1 MSGAGSCGGGQCGCA
16 GAANAGQGQ
25 AQGQALVT
33 LASING
39 VALHPPGLSLTD
51 DALRERAWGELLRQ
65 EAMRRGFLP
74 QRNVLES
81 PELSADDHERIGLMI
96 DSQLPV
102 PEPTEDEARRY
113 YEGHTTRFVAGARAR
128 VRHILFAV
136 TEGVDVSL
144 LAARAE
150 KALVELSAKD
160 VAPGRF
166 GELARELS
174 NCPSGAEGGELGW
187 LSAHELAP
195 ELANELFHQSGGAQ
209 PMGLRPRLVH
219 SRYGFHVLEVQ
230 EREPGR
236 QAPFEQVRER
246 IAAMLTQQSRARA
259 LHQYI
264 RVLAGQAR
272 IEGVELEAADSPL
285 VQ

>member
-1 MSGAGSCGGGQCGCA
+1 MS
-16 GAANAGQGQ
+16 AA
-25 AQGQALVT
+25 ALP
-33 LASING
+33 SING
-39 VALHPPGLSLTD
+39 IALHAAGLSLTD
-51 DALRERAWGELLRQ
+51 DELRERAWGELLRQ
-65 EAMRRGFLP
+65 EAMRLGFLP
-74 QRNVLES
+74 QRYVPES
-81 PELSADDHERIGLMI
+81 PELSAEDHERIGLMI
-96 DSQLPV
+96 DGQLPA

-113 YEGHTTRFVAGARAR
+113 YEGHGTRFVAGARAR

-136 TEGVDVSL
+136 TEGVDVSR

-150 KALVELSAKD
+150 KALVELSAKG
-160 VAPGRF
+160 VAEGRF
-166 GELARELS
+166 AELAGELS
-174 NCPSGAEGGELGW
+174 NCPSGADGGELGW
-187 LSAHELAP
+187 LAAQELAP

-230 EREPGR
+230 ERESGR
-236 QAPFEQVRER
+236 QTPFEQVRER

-272 IEGVELEAADSPL
+272 VDGIELEAAESPL